1 MIWDLAEIL
10 ARKRRA
16 PELDVLA
23 LRTPPRPV
31 GPARRRG
38 IPPELVAGNGGGHTT
53 PSSRR
58 FTSTGR
64 FTASSD
70 PQSFPMP

>member
-38 IPPELVAGNGGGHTT
+38 IPPELIAGNGGGHTT
-53 PSSRR
+53 PTASR

-64 FTASSD
+64 FSSRGD
-70 PQSFPMP
+70 QQSCPEP